1 MAATN
6 IRFYARVVAAFS
18 SLLTKQ
24 LGICSA
30 ADADLGFKML
40 GYKDGD
46 GTARQVLCKDQP
58 IKITTAAETTDTDKF
73 LVDKNGLVKYRTGA
87 EVLSDI
93 GGAPIAET
101 FEVVTTT
108 ATISK
113 TLTICN
119 SATAFTCTLPA
130 AAGTGLVYKVK
141 NINTA
146 SIIIEGNGSD
156 TIDGELNQT
165 ISQWDCI
172 IVQDYV
178 ANKWVII

>member
-46 GTARQVLCKDQP
+46 GTARQILCKDQP

-73 LVDKNGLVKYRTGA
+73 LVDKNGLVNYRTGA

-93 GGAPIAET
+93 GAAPLLATLEI
-101 FEVVTTT
+101 VTTT
-108 ATISK
+108 TTISK
-113 TLTICN
+113 TLTVCN
-119 SATAFTCTLPA
+119 SATNFTCTLPA
-130 AAGTGLVYKVK
+130 ASGSGRAYEIK

-146 SIIIEGNGSD
+146 PVTIEGDGSD
-156 TIDGELNQT
+156 TIDGELNQQVD
-165 ISQWDCI
+165 QWDCL
-172 IVQDYV
+172 IVIDYA
-178 ANKWVII
+178 ANKWAII

>member
-30 ADADLGFKML
+30 ADADLGYKML

-58 IKITTAAETTDTDKF
+58 IKITTAAATTDTDKF
-73 LVDKNGLVKYRTGA
+73 LVNNADVIKYRTGA

-101 FEVVTTT
+101 FEIVTTT
-108 ATISK
+108 TTISK
-113 TLTICN
+113 TLTVCN

-130 AAGTGLVYKVK
+130 ASGTGIVYKIK
-141 NINTA
+141 SINTA
-146 SIIIEGNGSD
+146 DILIEGNGSD

-165 ISQWDCI
+165 IGQWDCI
-172 IVQDYV
+172 IVQDYA